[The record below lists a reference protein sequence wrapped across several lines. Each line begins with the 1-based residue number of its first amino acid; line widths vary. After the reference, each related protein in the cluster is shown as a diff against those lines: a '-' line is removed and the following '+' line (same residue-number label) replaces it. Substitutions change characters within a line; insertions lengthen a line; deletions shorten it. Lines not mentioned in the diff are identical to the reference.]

1 MSHSRFNL
9 VLCEIFNRNIHGA
22 SSENIEP
29 VDGHY
34 LLIAKFDGKTRR
46 LLDDADDLDN
56 DDELEDIDDYAE
68 FYNDE
73 YYNDTEFAPHII
85 IQNYQH
91 IVSRPNYIKPEI
103 AECIVL
109 DSHHNV
115 VIIKTIWIKII
126 QRKWK
131 KIYAERMNVIRR
143 RFLPTSLYT
152 REVTGKWPR
161 NCANLPG
168 LYKLMS
174 P

>member
-1 MSHSRFNL
+1 MSQSCFNL

-46 LLDDADDLDN
+46 LLDDVDD
-56 DDELEDIDDYAE
+56 LEDIYDYAE

>member
-22 SSENIEP
+22 SSEHIDP

-46 LLDDADDLDN
+46 LLDDVDD
-56 DDELEDIDDYAE
+56 LEDIDDYAE